1 MGGTLIL
8 APSVA
13 DFYLARERFKDSEEV
28 SEIVMV
34 GDGPICLEYVFGR
47 RNAFRKFSEIVLFGV
62 CYGTMKA
69 GTEVYVTESMWFG
82 RKEDYPSR
90 RLERP
95 SLDGTPL
102 NGVPC
107 YTSTG
112 GMIGTA
118 PGVYD
123 AELAFLLTAIPR
135 LRAWRI
141 VR

>member
-1 MGGTLIL
+1 MSGTLIL
-8 APSVA
+8 APSAA

-34 GDGPICLEYVFGR
+34 GDGPICLEYVLGR
-47 RNAFRKFSEIVLFGV
+47 RNAFRRFSEIVLFGV
-62 CYGTMKA
+62 CYGTMPA
-69 GTEVYVTESMWFG
+69 GREVYVTKSMWFG
-82 RKEDYPSR
+82 QKDNYPSR
-90 RLERP
+90 VIERP
-95 SLDGTPL
+95 SLEDAPL
-102 NGVPC
+102 EGVPC

-123 AELAFLLTAIPR
+123 AELAFLLTVIPR
-135 LRAWRI
+135 IRAWRV